1 MYYLKIRIKSLFV
14 PASMPALLSLALVI
28 TLVCSPATAQQAESF
43 SPEELIQDILQL
55 NPGLAAR
62 RLEAL
67 AREEEIVSAGAFDDP
82 RASYSIAPA
91 TIGQSTPSALGDTPG
106 VRQVIQLSQIIP
118 WAGKRQ
124 LRTEVAQ
131 AQSDASHLMTQDLQ
145 LQLIAA
151 GRLHWAS
158 WWDVQQAIDINH
170 EQKVLLAELENVI
183 ETQYASGSGLQQDL
197 LQVQTAQVQ
206 ADHRG
211 IVLEQQSRRITARI
225 NALRNRPA
233 FTGVATPQG
242 GPHPPELPSEE
253 ILRNWLEQAHPA
265 LQSARADAD
274 AARADRALTYKND
287 YPDVQVNV
295 GYNELMTHSD
305 LRLQLG
311 VSVNIP
317 LDFGKRSSRKA
328 AADYRY
334 NSAQTDIQ
342 YIRSQLLSEL
352 EQQLSRAAEA
362 EHAIKL
368 CREQLIPKATQT
380 LTASRS
386 DYQEGVA
393 DFSNVIQAEQA
404 LLEAQLLLSN
414 SMASQ
419 YQAHAEIDRL
429 VGGQL
434 WPFEPPTH

>member
-1 MYYLKIRIKSLFV
+1 MYYPKTRIRSFSV
-14 PASMPALLSLALVI
+14 PEFSPALISLALAI
-28 TLVCSPATAQQAESF
+28 TLVCQPATAQQTESF
-43 SPEELIQDILQL
+43 TPEELIHEILQL
-55 NPGLAAR
+55 NPGLAAQ

-67 AREEEIVSAGAFDDP
+67 AREEQIVSAGALEDP
-82 RASYSIAPA
+82 RVNYSIAPA
-91 TIGQSTPSALGDTPG
+91 TIGQNIPSALGDTMG
-106 VRQVIQLSQIIP
+106 VRQVIQLSQNIP

-124 LRTEVAQ
+124 LRTEAAQ
-131 AQSDASHLMTQDLQ
+131 AQSAAAHFMTDDLQ

-158 WWDVQQAIDINH
+158 WWDVQQALDINQ
-170 EQKVLLAELENVI
+170 EQKTLLAELESVI
-183 ETQYASGSGLQQDL
+183 ETQYANGSGLQQDL
-197 LQVQTAQVQ
+197 LQVQTARIQ
-206 ADHRG
+206 ADHRS
-211 IVLEQQSRRITARI
+211 IALEQQSRRITARI
-225 NALRNRPA
+225 NALRNRPVTA
-233 FTGVATPQG
+233 EVATNLDEPQ
-242 GPHPPELPSEE
+242 PPELPAEAV
-253 ILRNWLEQAHPA
+253 LRNWLEAANPA
-265 LQSARADAD
+265 LQVARVDAD
-274 AARADRALTYKND
+274 AALADRSLTYKND

-305 LRLQLG
+305 LRLQVG

-328 AADYRY
+328 ASDYRY
-334 NSAQTDIQ
+334 HSAQSDIQ
-342 YIRSQLLSEL
+342 YIRNQLFSEL
-352 EQQLSRAAEA
+352 EQQISRAEEA

-380 LTASRS
+380 LAASRS
-386 DYQEGVA
+386 DYQEGIA

-404 LLEAQLLLSN
+404 LLEARLLLSN

-434 WPFEPPTH
+434 WPFEPSSH

>member
-1 MYYLKIRIKSLFV
+1 MYYPKTRIRSFSV
-14 PASMPALLSLALVI
+14 PEFSPALISLMLAI
-28 TLVCSPATAQQAESF
+28 TLVCQPATAQQTESF
-43 SPEELIQDILQL
+43 TPEELIHEILQL
-55 NPGLAAR
+55 NPGLAVQ

-67 AREEEIVSAGAFDDP
+67 AREQQIVSAGALEDP
-82 RASYSIAPA
+82 RVNYSIAPA
-91 TIGQSTPSALGDTPG
+91 TIGQNIPSALGDNLG
-106 VRQVIQLSQIIP
+106 VRQVIQLSQNIP

-124 LRTEVAQ
+124 LRTEIAQ
-131 AQSDASHLMTQDLQ
+131 AQSAAAHFMTDDLQ

-158 WWDVQQAIDINH
+158 WWDVQQALDINQ
-170 EQKVLLAELENVI
+170 EQKTLLAELESVI
-183 ETQYASGSGLQQDL
+183 ETQYANGSGLQQDL
-197 LQVQTAQVQ
+197 LQVQTAQIQ
-206 ADHRG
+206 ADHRS
-211 IVLEQQSRRITARI
+211 IALEQQSRRITARI
-225 NALRNRPA
+225 NALRNRPVTA
-233 FTGVATPQG
+233 EVATNLDEPQ
-242 GPHPPELPSEE
+242 PPELPAEAV
-253 ILRNWLEQAHPA
+253 LRNWLEAANPA
-265 LQSARADAD
+265 LQVARVDAD
-274 AARADRALTYKND
+274 AALADRSLTYKND

-305 LRLQLG
+305 LRLQVG

-328 AADYRY
+328 ESDYRY
-334 NSAQTDIQ
+334 HSAQSDIQ
-342 YIRSQLLSEL
+342 YIRNQLFSEL
-352 EQQLSRAAEA
+352 EQQISRAEEA

-380 LTASRS
+380 LAASRS
-386 DYQEGVA
+386 DYQEGIA

-404 LLEAQLLLSN
+404 LLEARLLLSN

-434 WPFEPPTH
+434 WPFEPSGH